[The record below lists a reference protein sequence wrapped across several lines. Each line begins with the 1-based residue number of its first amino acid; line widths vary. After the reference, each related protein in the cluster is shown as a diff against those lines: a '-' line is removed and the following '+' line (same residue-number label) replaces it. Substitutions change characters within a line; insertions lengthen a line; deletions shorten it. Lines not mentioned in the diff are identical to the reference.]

1 MSMKKVLAA
10 TGVMLLGVVSGFA
23 QDKPGT
29 IASLEFQ
36 KPKNGM
42 VKQYEEGRKTKAAWH
57 KQQKDTQPLM
67 VWQVISG
74 EGTGTYIVGRLGQH
88 WADLDKPSVPDQAD
102 LDEFTKVIGPA
113 VESLTTQY
121 YEYLPKDSKPLDS
134 PTPSKYSEV
143 IVYHARQGKGADF
156 RAAITKTTEAIEKTK
171 WPVHYYWYSLV
182 NGGRTGT
189 YVLVIPHPNWADF
202 EDKPDM
208 KPFPEMLK
216 DAFGQA
222 DADALMKK
230 FDDATESETTEINEF
245 RADLSYLPAH

>member
-1 MSMKKVLAA
+1 
-10 TGVMLLGVVSGFA
+10 
-23 QDKPGT
+23 
-29 IASLEFQ
+29 
-36 KPKNGM
+36 
-42 VKQYEEGRKTKAAWH
+42 
-57 KQQKDTQPLM
+57 M
-67 VWQVISG
+67 VWQVMSG
-74 EGTGTYIVGRLGQH
+74 ASTGTYIVGRVGQH
-88 WADLDKPSVPDQAD
+88 WADLDKPSVPDHAD
-102 LDEFTKVIGPA
+102 LEEYTKVVAPA
-113 VESLTTQY
+113 VESMTAQY

-134 PTPSKYSEV
+134 MIPSKYSEV
-143 IVYHARQGKGADF
+143 IVYRARQGKSMDL
-156 RAAITKTTEAIEKTK
+156 RAAISKTSEAIEKTK

-222 DADALMKK
+222 EADALMKK